1 MKNYISKNAK
11 FRIIPTDPEGAT
23 VVTVEDIAL
32 DYFTIKPETE
42 EGLKPQ
48 EHIEFFSLTPQGLL
62 YFESIIKEISEDGI
76 KVLYPISH
84 KFLQRREYTRVD
96 LDKAIE
102 LYDETTPI
110 PSKIIDISAGGLKL
124 SSTEQLLLTKDYKI
138 SVNLDVNVSVNCLF
152 HPIRIE
158 SDNMLGYT
166 VSGRFMLLKN
176 IDRIALVQ
184 YCFKKQMENQNK

>member
-62 YFESIIKEISEDGI
+62 YFESIIKEISEEGI

-110 PSKIIDISAGGLKL
+110 SSKIIDISAGGLKL
-124 SSTEQLLLTKDYKI
+124 SSSEQLLLTKDYKI

>member
-11 FRIIPTDPEGAT
+11 FRIIPSDPEGAT
-23 VVTVEDIAL
+23 VVTVEEIAL
-32 DYFTIKPETE
+32 DYFTIKTQTE

-48 EHIEFFSLTPQGLL
+48 EHLEFFSLTPQGLL
-62 YFESIIKEISEDGI
+62 YFESIIKEISDEGI

-96 LDKAIE
+96 LDKALE
-102 LYDETTPI
+102 LFDDKAQI
-110 PSKIIDISAGGLKL
+110 PVKIIDISAGGLKL
-124 SSTEQLLLTKDYKI
+124 SSSEQLMLGKDYKI
-138 SVNLDVNVSVNCLF
+138 SVNLDANVSVDCLF
-152 HPIRIE
+152 VPIRIE

-166 VSGRFMLLKN
+166 VSGRFKLLKN